1 MDFLKTLG
9 ASLLAW
15 FIGFGILIVGSIV
28 ILVGAVVSMIPEDK
42 VTTDSES
49 VLYFDLSS
57 PIIDAPMASIF
68 SSMQFSIDGTE
79 PVTMLKTLA
88 ALEYAAKDDNIKGIC
103 ISVGNSAAISLANIE
118 ELRIALE
125 QFKLSGKFIVAFD
138 DTYTQ
143 SDYYLSSV
151 ADKIILNPEGGLEWR
166 GVGMSNIFYK
176 NLFDKLG
183 IGVDIFRPTECKY
196 KSAVEPFF
204 LTKMSAANRKQ
215 SEELVNSIWDSICSD
230 VAKSRGLNATT
241 LKEYAKNRS
250 IALPEDALNAGLVDI
265 LGYEDDLYN
274 IYKEYGVK
282 TNDKGLVNTISFGDY
297 VTTLAIPTFTATVN
311 NNNYSH
317 ISSPMVAIIYA
328 DGEIVDGNNY
338 EDGSVYGNRLA
349 HELRAARLDE
359 QTKAVVVRVNSPGGS
374 ALASEIAWREMRLLQ
389 ESKPVV
395 ISMGDMAASGG
406 YYISAPADYIFADRS
421 TLTGSIGV
429 FGIIPNVGGMLE
441 KRLGITFDSAATS
454 PAASGLAG
462 ITPLSAE
469 ERKSIS
475 KGVDRVYTTFTE
487 HVAEGR
493 NLDLKYV
500 YTIAEGR
507 VWSGAMAKEIGLVDE
522 IGGINMA
529 IAKATQLADISSD
542 FKLYEFVAPTS
553 SFEQWIN
560 SMSMV
565 YAERWGVDYAI
576 FGDDIRDIIMELPMI
591 TSMDG
596 IKTQLYG
603 DIKIEF

>member
-15 FIGFGILIVGSIV
+15 IIGFGILIVGSIV

-42 VTTDSES
+42 VTTNSES
-49 VLYFDLSS
+49 VLYFDLST
-57 PIIDAPMASIF
+57 PIIDAPMASMF
-68 SSMQFSIDGTE
+68 SSMQFSIDGAE

-88 ALEYAAKDDNIKGIC
+88 ALEYAAEDDNIKGIC
-103 ISVGNSAAISLANIE
+103 ISVGNNAAISLANIE

-125 QFKLSGKFIVAFD
+125 KFKLSGKFIVAFD
-138 DTYTQ
+138 DAYTQ

-151 ADKIILNPEGGLEWR
+151 ADKIILNPEGSLEWR
-166 GVGMSNIFYK
+166 GAGMSTIFYK
-176 NLFDKLG
+176 NMFDKLG

-230 VAKSRGLNATT
+230 VAISRGLNAST
-241 LKEYAKNRS
+241 LKEYAKNLS
-250 IALPEDALNAGLVDI
+250 ISLPEDALKAGLVDM
-265 LGYEDDLYN
+265 LGYEEDLYN
-274 IYKEYGVK
+274 LYKEYGVA
-282 TNDKGLVNTISFGDY
+282 TNKQGLVNTISFSKY
-297 VTTLAIPTFTATVN
+297 VTTLSTATFTATVDG
-311 NNNYSH
+311 NNYSH
-317 ISSPMVAIIYA
+317 IASPMVAIIYA
-328 DGEIVDGNNY
+328 DGQIVDGNKY
-338 EDGSVYGNRLA
+338 EDGSVYGSRLA

-374 ALASEIAWREMRLLQ
+374 ALASEIAWHEMTLLQ
-389 ESKPVV
+389 EVKPVV

-406 YYISAPADYIFADRS
+406 YYISAPADYIFADRA

-469 ERKSIS
+469 ERKSIN
-475 KGVDRVYTTFTE
+475 KGVDRVYTTFTQ
-487 HVAEGR
+487 HVADGR

-529 IAKATQLADISSD
+529 ISKAAELADIASD
-542 FKLYEFVAPTS
+542 FKLYEFVAVKS
-553 SFEQWIN
+553 SFEQWID

-565 YAERWGVDYAI
+565 YAERWGVDYRI
-576 FGDDIRDIIMELPMI
+576 FGDEIRDIIKELPVI
-591 TSMDG
+591 TSIDG
-596 IKTQLYG
+596 IQTQLYG
-603 DIKIEF
+603 DMKIEF

>member
-15 FIGFGILIVGSIV
+15 IIGFGLLFIGTIV
-28 ILVGAVVSMIPEDK
+28 IIVSTVVSMIPEDK
-42 VTTDSES
+42 VTTVSES
-49 VLYFDLSS
+49 VLYFDLST
-57 PIIDAPMASIF
+57 PIIDSPMTSIF
-68 SSMQFSIDGTE
+68 STMQYSIDGAE
-79 PVTMLKTLA
+79 PVTMLETLA

-103 ISVGNSAAISLANIE
+103 ISVGNNATISLANIE
-118 ELRIALE
+118 ELRIALQ

-151 ADKIILNPEGGLEWR
+151 ADKIILNPEGSFEWR
-166 GVGMSNIFYK
+166 GTGMSNIFYK
-176 NLFDKLG
+176 NLLDKLG
-183 IGVDIFRPTECKY
+183 IGVDIFRPTACKY

-230 VAKSRGLNATT
+230 VALSRNLNVAT
-241 LKEYAKNRS
+241 LKEYAKNLS
-250 IALPEDALNAGLVDI
+250 ISLPEDALNAGMVDM

-274 IYKEYGVK
+274 LYKEYGVK
-282 TNDKGLVNTISFGDY
+282 TNKQGLVNTISFGKY
-297 VTTLAIPTFTATVN
+297 VQSLSLSNFTATVES
-311 NNNYSH
+311 NNYSH
-317 ISSPMVAIIYA
+317 ISTPMVAIIYA
-328 DGEIVDGNNY
+328 DGQIVDGNKY
-338 EDGSVYGNRLA
+338 EDGSVYGSRLA
-349 HELRAARLDE
+349 HELRAARLDD

-374 ALASEIAWREMRLLQ
+374 ALASEIAWHEMTLLQ
-389 ESKPVV
+389 KSKPVV

-406 YYISAPADYIFADRS
+406 YYISAPADYIFADHS

-429 FGIIPNVGGMLE
+429 FGIIPNVGGLLE

-454 PAASGLAG
+454 TAASGIAG

-469 ERKSIS
+469 EKRSIS
-475 KGVDRVYTTFTE
+475 KGVDRVYTTFTQ
-487 HVAEGR
+487 HVADGR
-493 NLDLKYV
+493 NLDLEYV

-529 IAKATQLADISSD
+529 ITKAAELADIAPD
-542 FKLYEFVAPTS
+542 FKLYEFVSPKS
-553 SFEQWIN
+553 SFEQWVS
-560 SMSMV
+560 SMGMV
-565 YAERWGVDYAI
+565 YANRWGVDYTI
-576 FGDDIRDIIMELPMI
+576 FGEEIRDIIMELPVI

-596 IKTQLYG
+596 IQTQLYG
-603 DIKIEF
+603 DVKIEF

>member
-15 FIGFGILIVGSIV
+15 IIGFGLLFIGTIV
-28 ILVGAVVSMIPEDK
+28 IIVSTVVSMIPEDK
-42 VTTDSES
+42 VTTASES
-49 VLYFDLSS
+49 VLYFDLST
-57 PIIDAPMASIF
+57 PIIDSPMTSIF
-68 SSMQFSIDGTE
+68 STMQYSIDGAE
-79 PVTMLKTLA
+79 PVTMLETLA

-103 ISVGNSAAISLANIE
+103 ISVGNNATISLANIE
-118 ELRIALE
+118 ELRIALQ

-151 ADKIILNPEGGLEWR
+151 ADKIILNPEGSFEWR
-166 GVGMSNIFYK
+166 GTGMSNIFYK
-176 NLFDKLG
+176 NLLDKLG
-183 IGVDIFRPTECKY
+183 IGVDIFRPTACKY

-230 VAKSRGLNATT
+230 VALSRNLNVAT
-241 LKEYAKNRS
+241 LKEYAKNLS
-250 IALPEDALNAGLVDI
+250 ISLPEDALNAGMVDM

-274 IYKEYGVK
+274 LYKEYGVK
-282 TNDKGLVNTISFGDY
+282 TNKQGLVNTISFGKY
-297 VTTLAIPTFTATVN
+297 VHSLSLSNFTATVES
-311 NNNYSH
+311 NNYSH
-317 ISSPMVAIIYA
+317 ISTPMVAIIYA
-328 DGEIVDGNNY
+328 DGQIVDGNKY
-338 EDGSVYGNRLA
+338 EDGSVYGSRLA
-349 HELRAARLDE
+349 HELRAARLDD

-374 ALASEIAWREMRLLQ
+374 ALASEIAWHEMTLLQ
-389 ESKPVV
+389 KSKPVV

-429 FGIIPNVGGMLE
+429 FGIIPNVGGLLE

-454 PAASGLAG
+454 AAASGIAG

-469 ERKSIS
+469 EKRSIG
-475 KGVDRVYTTFTE
+475 KGVDRVYTTFTQ
-487 HVAEGR
+487 HVADGR
-493 NLDLKYV
+493 NLDLEYV

-529 IAKATQLADISSD
+529 ITKAAELADIAPD
-542 FKLYEFVAPTS
+542 FKLYEFVSPKS
-553 SFEQWIN
+553 SFEQWVS
-560 SMSMV
+560 SMGMV
-565 YAERWGVDYAI
+565 YANRWGVDYTI
-576 FGDDIRDIIMELPMI
+576 FGEEIRDIIMELPVI

-596 IKTQLYG
+596 IQTQLYG
-603 DIKIEF
+603 DVKIEF

>member
-166 GVGMSNIFYK
+166 GAGMSNIFYK

-250 IALPEDALNAGLVDI
+250 IALPEDALNAGLVDM

-374 ALASEIAWREMRLLQ
+374 ALASEIAWREMTLLQ

>member
-15 FIGFGILIVGSIV
+15 IIGFGILIVGSIV

-42 VTTDSES
+42 ITTNSES
-49 VLYFDLSS
+49 VLYFDLSA
-57 PIIDAPMASIF
+57 PIIDAPMTSIF
-68 SSMQFSIDGTE
+68 STVQFSIDGAE

-103 ISVGNSAAISLANIE
+103 ISVGNNAAISLANIE
-118 ELRIALE
+118 ELRTALE

-138 DTYTQ
+138 DMYTQ

-151 ADKIILNPEGGLEWR
+151 ADKIILNPEGSLEWR
-166 GVGMSNIFYK
+166 GAGMSNIFYK
-176 NLFDKLG
+176 NMLDKLG
-183 IGVDIFRPTECKY
+183 ISVDIFRPTECKY

-230 VAKSRGLNATT
+230 VAKSRGLNSAT
-241 LKEYAKNRS
+241 LKQYAKNLS
-250 IALPEDALNAGLVDI
+250 ISLPEDALKAGLVDM
-265 LGYEDDLYN
+265 LGYEEDLYN
-274 IYKEYGVK
+274 LYKEYGVA
-282 TNDKGLVNTISFGDY
+282 TNEQGLINTISFNKY
-297 VTTLAIPTFTATVN
+297 VTTLVIPSYTATVDS
-311 NNNYSH
+311 NNYSH
-317 ISSPMVAIIYA
+317 IASPMVAIIYA
-328 DGEIVDGNNY
+328 DGQIVDGDKY
-338 EDGSVYGNRLA
+338 EDGSVYGSRLA
-349 HELRAARLDE
+349 HELRAARLDDK
-359 QTKAVVVRVNSPGGS
+359 TKAVVVRVNSPGGS
-374 ALASEIAWREMRLLQ
+374 ALASEIAWHEMTLLQ
-389 ESKPVV
+389 EVKPVV

-406 YYISAPADYIFADRS
+406 YYISAPADYIFADRA

-454 PAASGLAG
+454 PAAAHLAG

-469 ERKSIS
+469 ERKSINKS
-475 KGVDRVYTTFTE
+475 VDRVYTTFTE

-529 IAKATQLADISSD
+529 IIKAAELADITSN
-542 FKLYEFVAPTS
+542 FKLYEFVSPKS

-565 YAERWGVDYAI
+565 YAERWGVDYRI
-576 FGDDIRDIIMELPMI
+576 FGDEISNIISEFPVI
-591 TSMDG
+591 TSMQG
-596 IKTQLYG
+596 IQTQVYG

>member
-15 FIGFGILIVGSIV
+15 IIGFGLLIIGTIT
-28 ILVGAVVSMIPEDK
+28 IIVGAVVSMIPEDK
-42 VTTDSES
+42 VTPVSES

-57 PIIDAPMASIF
+57 PIIDSPMTSLF
-68 SSMQFSIDGTE
+68 STMQYSIDGTE

-88 ALEYAAKDDNIKGIC
+88 ALEYAAEDDNIKGIC
-103 ISVGNSAAISLANIE
+103 ISIGNNAAISLANIE
-118 ELRIALE
+118 ELRIALQ

-138 DTYTQ
+138 DNYTQ

-151 ADKIILNPEGGLEWR
+151 ADKIILNPEGSFEWR

-176 NLFDKLG
+176 NLLDKLG

-230 VAKSRGLNATT
+230 VALSRNLNVAT
-241 LKEYAKNRS
+241 LKQYAKNLS
-250 IALPEDALNAGLVDI
+250 ISLPEDALNAGLVDM
-265 LGYEDDLYN
+265 LAYEDELYN
-274 IYKEYGVK
+274 LYKEYGVK
-282 TNDKGLVNTISFGDY
+282 TNKHGLVNTISFGNY
-297 VTTLAIPTFTATVN
+297 VKSLNTQSFTATLDSN
-311 NNNYSH
+311 SYSH
-317 ISSPMVAIIYA
+317 ITSPMVAIIYA
-328 DGEIVDGNNY
+328 DGQIVDGNKY
-338 EDGSVYGNRLA
+338 EDGSVYGSRLA

-359 QTKAVVVRVNSPGGS
+359 QTKAVVLRVNSPGGS
-374 ALASEIAWREMRLLQ
+374 ALASEIAWHEMTLLQ
-389 ESKPVV
+389 NSKPVV

-429 FGIIPNVGGMLE
+429 FGIIPNMGGMLE
-441 KRLGITFDSAATS
+441 KRLGITFDSAASS
-454 PAASGLAG
+454 PAATGLAG

-469 ERKSIS
+469 ERKSIM
-475 KGVDRVYTTFTE
+475 KGVDRVYTTFTQ
-487 HVAEGR
+487 HVADGR
-493 NLDLKYV
+493 NLDLEYV
-500 YTIAEGR
+500 YSIAEGR

-522 IGGINMA
+522 IGGIHKA
-529 IAKATQLADISSD
+529 IAKAAELADIAPD
-542 FKLYEFVAPTS
+542 FKLYEFIAPMS

-565 YAERWGVDYAI
+565 YANRWGVDYNI
-576 FGDDIRDIIMELPMI
+576 FGDEIRDIIMELPVI

-596 IKTQLYG
+596 IQTQLYG
-603 DIKIEF
+603 DVKIEF

>member
-166 GVGMSNIFYK
+166 GAGMSNIFYK

-241 LKEYAKNRS
+241 LKEYAKNLS
-250 IALPEDALNAGLVDI
+250 IALPEDALNAGLVDM

-374 ALASEIAWREMRLLQ
+374 ALASEIAWREMTLLQ

>member
-15 FIGFGILIVGSIV
+15 IIGFGLLFIGTIV
-28 ILVGAVVSMIPEDK
+28 IIVSSITSMIPDDK
-42 VTTDSES
+42 VTTQNES
-49 VLYFDLSS
+49 VLYFDLSN
-57 PIIDAPMASIF
+57 PIIDSPMTSIF
-68 SSMQFSIDGTE
+68 TNMQYSIDGAE
-79 PVTMLKTLA
+79 PITMLKALA

-103 ISVGNSAAISLANIE
+103 ISVGNNATISLANIE
-118 ELRIALE
+118 ELRIALQ

-138 DTYTQ
+138 DNYTQ
-143 SDYYLSSV
+143 SDYYLSSI
-151 ADKIILNPEGGLEWR
+151 ADKIIINPEGSFEWR
-166 GVGMSNIFYK
+166 GTVMSNIFFK

-183 IGVDIFRPTECKY
+183 IGVDIFRPTACKY

-230 VAKSRGLNATT
+230 VALSRNLSVAS
-241 LKEYAKNRS
+241 LKEYAKNLS
-250 IALPEDALNAGLVDI
+250 ISLPEDALNAGMVDM
-265 LGYEDDLYN
+265 LAYEDDLYN
-274 IYKEYGVK
+274 LYKEYGVK
-282 TNDKGLVNTISFGDY
+282 TNNRGLVNTISFGKY
-297 VTTLAIPTFTATVN
+297 VQSLNSINFTATVDSN
-311 NNNYSH
+311 DYSH

-328 DGEIVDGNNY
+328 DGQIVDGNKY
-338 EDGSVYGNRLA
+338 EDGSVYGSRLA
-349 HELRAARLDE
+349 HELRAARLDD

-374 ALASEIAWREMRLLQ
+374 ALASEIAWYEMTLLQ
-389 ESKPVV
+389 KSKPVV

-429 FGIIPNVGGMLE
+429 FGIIPNVGGLLE

-454 PAASGLAG
+454 AAASGMAG

-469 ERKSIS
+469 EKRSIS
-475 KGVDRVYTTFTE
+475 KGVDRVYTTFTQ
-487 HVAEGR
+487 HVADGR
-493 NLDLKYV
+493 NLDLEYV

-529 IAKATQLADISSD
+529 IAKAAELADVISD
-542 FKLYEFVAPTS
+542 FKLYEFVSPKS
-553 SFEQWIN
+553 SFEQWVS
-560 SMSMV
+560 SMGMV
-565 YAERWGVDYAI
+565 YANRWGVDYNI
-576 FGDDIRDIIMELPMI
+576 FGDEIRDIIMELPI
-591 TSMDG
+591 LTSMDG
-596 IKTQLYG
+596 IQTQLYG
-603 DIKIEF
+603 DVKIEF